1 MFKTFSGTLTGSA
14 VNLASPEPAA
24 GWVIFNDSAVNT
36 YDLVVGAETVKVSP
50 KETLKLQTNVATVSL
65 NGTGAYRAICFQSLT
80 SFRFFD
86 KQSDLDITLN
96 STYAPDTV
104 SIDTVNGNLLAVKD
118 GGVTYNKLAAAL
130 QTLINNAGLE
140 IIPIGGSISGT
151 YDKSVLCLGSASVTG
166 TTLIKGDLYQVATGS
181 NLITNAGNSLTVNG
195 SVCIDGYTNAGAAAS
210 STILVRGDLI
220 TNGSFVAQSYGGTP
234 GLIEVGGDFYVSGIS
249 AVLNISGS
257 ANNSGATLTVRG
269 NLHSHTF
276 TCSGGASSTSSAAG
290 DGSSVTVRG
299 SVSVNSIGGAGG
311 NATSTGNAGI
321 GASLTVRGDVVSA
334 QTIVLDGGDA
344 TSSNAGAGG
353 TLSVTGRVLASGISV
368 TGGDCSST
376 TLAHLAG
383 LGGTVTCNDLRLTST
398 LTTKGGDRSG
408 ATTGTGTNTPP
419 DGGSVTV
426 TGDLHSTSDVIL
438 DGGAVTT
445 ASISGVAGAGGT
457 LIVRGTTLISGGGIR
472 SNGGAGSTSSTQVG
486 GAAGS
491 LTFYGSATADSVSA
505 LGGASGA
512 SAVKGAAGN
521 ITFGSGCFIG
531 NTVSIKD
538 GSAGATD
545 PSSNAFLLLGGSC
558 SINTIDAVDR
568 AAMHIKGFA
577 ANIPVTL
584 KVTNLATKATFNDTS
599 GTVTANI
606 SAEETKLFLFDGNDW
621 YSLTGTSM

>member
-1 MFKTFSGTLTGSA
+1 MFKTFSGTLAGSA
-14 VNLASPEPAA
+14 VNLAAPEPAA
-24 GWVIFNDSAVNT
+24 GWVIFNDSAANT
-36 YDLVVGAETVKVSP
+36 YDLVVGTETVKVSP

-104 SIDTVNGNLLAVKD
+104 TIDTVNGNLLAVKD

-151 YDKSVLCLGSASVTG
+151 YNKSVLCLGNASITAA
-166 TTLIKGDLYQVATGS
+166 TLINGDLYQVSTGS

-195 SVCIDGYTNAGAAAS
+195 SVCIDGYTNSGAVAS

-220 TNGSFVAQSYGGTP
+220 TNSSFVAQSYGGTA
-234 GLIEVGGDFYVSGIS
+234 GQIEVGGDFYVSGGTS
-249 AVLNISGS
+249 VLNISGA
-257 ANNSGATLTVRG
+257 ANNSGASLTVRG
-269 NLHSHTF
+269 NLHSHTL
-276 TCSGGASSTSSAAG
+276 TCSGGASSNSSAAG
-290 DGSSVTVRG
+290 DGSTVIVRG

-311 NATSTGNAGI
+311 NATSTGNAGT
-321 GASLTVRGDVVSA
+321 GANFTVRGDLASA

-344 TSSNAGAGG
+344 TSSSAGNGG
-353 TLSVTGRVLASGISV
+353 YLSVTGRIMASGISL

-383 LGGTVTCNDLRLTST
+383 LGGFINCNDLRLTST
-398 LTTKGGDRSG
+398 LTTKGGARSG

-426 TGDLHSTSDVIL
+426 AGDLHSTSDVIL
-438 DGGAVTT
+438 DGGDVTT

-457 LIVRGTTLISGGGIR
+457 LIVRGATSISGAGIR
-472 SNGGAGSTSSTQVG
+472 SNGGAGSTSSAQLG
-486 GAAGS
+486 GAAGT
-491 LTFYGSATADSVSA
+491 LTFYGSVSADSVSA
-505 LGGASGA
+505 LGGDSGA
-512 SAVKGAAGN
+512 AAVKGAAGN
-521 ITFGSGCFIG
+521 ITFGSGCLIG
-531 NTVSIKD
+531 TSVNIKD
-538 GSAGATD
+538 GTAGATA

-568 AAMHIKGFA
+568 AAMHIKGFM
-577 ANIPVTL
+577 ANVPVTL
-584 KVTNLATKATFNDTS
+584 KVTNLATKVTFNDSS

>member
-14 VNLASPEPAA
+14 ANLVSPEPAA

-104 SIDTVNGNLLAVKD
+104 SIDTVNGNLLEVKD

-130 QTLINNAGLE
+130 QTLINNAGFE
-140 IIPIGGSISGT
+140 VIQIGGSISGN
-151 YDKSVLCLGSASVTG
+151 YDKSVLCLGNASVTG
-166 TTLIKGDLYQVATGS
+166 STIINGDLHQVVTGS
-181 NLITNAGNSLTVNG
+181 NLITNAGNNLTVNG
-195 SVCIDGYTNAGAAAS
+195 SVCIDGYTNAGAATS
-210 STILVRGDLI
+210 NTVLVRGDLI
-220 TNGSFVAQSYGGTP
+220 THGSFVAQSYGGTP
-234 GLIEVGGDFYVSGIS
+234 GQIEVGGDFYVSEGT
-249 AVLNISGS
+249 AVLDISGS
-257 ANNSGATLTVRG
+257 ADNSGASLTVWG

-276 TCSGGASSTSSAAG
+276 TCSGGASSTGSAAG
-290 DGSSVTVRG
+290 DGSTVIVRG
-299 SVSVNSIGGAGG
+299 NVSVDSIGGAGG
-311 NATSTGNAGI
+311 DASSTGDAGD
-321 GASLTVRGDVVSA
+321 GANLTVRGDVVSA
-334 QTIVLDGGDA
+334 QTIFLGGGDA
-344 TSSNAGAGG
+344 TSSSAGG
-353 TLSVTGRVLASGISV
+353 GGVLSVTGRVTASGISV
-368 TGGDCSST
+368 KGGDCTST

-383 LGGTVTCNDLRLTST
+383 LGGTITCNDLHLTAA
-398 LTTKGGDRSG
+398 LTAKGGDRSG

-419 DGGSVTV
+419 DGGDVTV
-426 TGDLHSTSDVIL
+426 MGDLHSTADVIL
-438 DGGAVTT
+438 DGGTVTT
-445 ASISGVAGAGGT
+445 ASNSGDAGAGGT
-457 LIVRGTTLISGGGIR
+457 LVVRGTTLVSGGGIR
-472 SNGGAGSTSSTQVG
+472 SNGGEGSTDSAQVG

-491 LTFYGSATADSVSA
+491 LTFYGPVTADSVYA
-505 LGGASGA
+505 LGGDSGVA
-512 SAVKGAAGN
+512 AVQGAAGN

-531 NTVSIKD
+531 GSVSIRD
-538 GSAGATD
+538 GAGLTAPTSA
-545 PSSNAFLLLGGSC
+545 AFLLLGGSC

-568 AAMHIKGFA
+568 AAMHIKGFM

-584 KVTNLATKATFNDTS
+584 KVTDLATKVTFNDTS